1 MRTSFG
7 KEKKKFNGTQMRE
20 EQSNMSKT
28 YKMRTS
34 FGKEK
39 KNSNRTQ
46 MREEQSNMS
55 KTYKMRTSFGKEKKT
70 FKPDPDAWRTEQYE
84 QNL

>member
-1 MRTSFG
+1 
-7 KEKKKFNGTQMRE
+7 MRE

-28 YKMRTS
+28 YKMTTS

-55 KTYKMRTSFGKEKKT
+55 KTYKMRTSFGKGKK
-70 FKPDPDAWRTEQYE
+70 
-84 QNL
+84 

>member
-1 MRTSFG
+1 
-7 KEKKKFNGTQMRE
+7 MRE

-46 MREEQSNMS
+46 MRKEKSNMS
-55 KTYKMRTSFGKEKKT
+55 KTYNMRTSFGKGKKIN
-70 FKPDPDAWRTEQYE
+70 PDPDT
-84 QNL
+84 

>member
-1 MRTSFG
+1 
-7 KEKKKFNGTQMRE
+7 MRE

-34 FGKEK
+34 NSKEK
-39 KNSNRTQ
+39 KISNRTQ
-46 MREEQSNMS
+46 MREEQRNMS
-55 KTYKMRTSFGKEKKT
+55 KTYKMRTSFGKGKKKI
-70 FKPDPDAWRTEQYE
+70 KPDPDARRTEQYE